1 MSDNNL
7 THIHARP
14 RLCRPQ
20 LAQSRR
26 AQRRAGHHLRLYAI
40 VCAGRPGRRHLLHF
54 FHHPFVAGRALP
66 VVVLC
71 HLPHR
76 PSLGGSRVR
85 GAHALGAG
93 GPVPP
98 HLLRAA
104 VLLHRDGARALL
116 GRPVR
121 RAVGSD
127 PPAGPRPRGAAAAGH
142 PPHLHRVRRGRYRHA
157 DHGRGLIGVRQG
169 NREDPTI
176 GSDILLAGLAFQ
188 VFAMGIFVILTT
200 AFLARAGPAAIKKSG
215 LAAFVAAFSAATLLV
230 YLRTCFRLA
239 ETVEGLDGNLSSHE
253 LYFGVLEFAPVVVAV
268 TLMTVWHPGR
278 CVGNRISGTKSEETE
293 RGPSE

>member
-1 MSDNNL
+1 
-7 THIHARP
+7 
-14 RLCRPQ
+14 
-20 LAQSRR
+20 
-26 AQRRAGHHLRLYAI
+26 
-40 VCAGRPGRRHLLHF
+40 
-54 FHHPFVAGRALP
+54 VAGRALP

-157 DHGRGLIGVRQG
+157 DHGRGPHRRPPGQPRG
-169 NREDPTI
+169 PDDRERHTL
-176 GSDILLAGLAFQ
+176 G
-188 VFAMGIFVILTT
+188 
-200 AFLARAGPAAIKKSG
+200 RAGVPGLRHGHLCHPDDRLPRARGAGGDKKERASG
-215 LAAFVAAFSAATLLV
+215 LRRSLLGRYAARLPAHVLPASRDGRGARREPELPRAVLWRARV
-230 YLRTCFRLA
+230 CACCGCGDVDDRLA
-239 ETVEGLDGNLSSHE
+239 SRSVCGES
-253 LYFGVLEFAPVVVAV
+253 YFGD
-268 TLMTVWHPGR
+268 
-278 CVGNRISGTKSEETE
+278 
-293 RGPSE
+293 

>member
-1 MSDNNL
+1 MPGHGYVDPNWPNPGGPNDVPVIIYGYTPSFALAVLADVIFFIFFI
-7 THIHARP
+7 IHLWQVARYRSWYFVTFP
-14 RLCRPQ
+14 IGLVLEVVGYVARTLS
-20 LAQSRR
+20 AR
-26 AQRRAGHHLRLYAI
+26 ADPYHLIFFVLQYFFIVTAPVLFSAALYAVLSGLI
-40 VCAGRPGRRHLLHF
+40 RRL
-54 FHHPFVAGRALP
+54 GRA
-66 VVVLC
+66 
-71 HLPHR
+71 H
-76 PSLGGSRVR
+76 
-85 GAHALGAG
+85 
-93 GPVPP
+93 
-98 HLLRAA
+98 A
-104 VLLHRDGARALL
+104 VLPPRAIL
-116 GRPVR
+116 RIFI
-121 RAVGSD
+121 ASD
-127 PPAGPRPRGAAAAGH
+127 VVATATQITGAA
-142 PPHLHRVRRGRYRHA
+142 
-157 DHGRGLIGVRQG
+157 LIGVRQG